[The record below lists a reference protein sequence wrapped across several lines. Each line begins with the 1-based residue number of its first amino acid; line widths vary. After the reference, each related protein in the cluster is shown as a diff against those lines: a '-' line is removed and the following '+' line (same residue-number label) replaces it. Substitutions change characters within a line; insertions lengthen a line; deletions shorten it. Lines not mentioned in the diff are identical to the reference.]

1 MGIAAWGW
9 DRNWVRQGRL
19 TASSQVGE
27 LGVGNLQSDHGGAWA
42 GWQTAGTSASLRVE
56 MPQAVPWR
64 VMLLAR
70 SNLTPAA
77 TVRWRVGGARML
89 DPVVVMAIDS
99 AAGALLGSNTIR
111 VENVAPPP
119 GAVSAVAY
127 RNSATSSAFVRVLP
141 GTVTPGVPYDVVV
154 RIRRRPG
161 ATSTVGNAIS
171 ISHPGPTGALIRT
184 NLAMA
189 SLPQGTAWS
198 TIRRRFVLGQSGA
211 CMIYIAA
218 DTGAFEFELA
228 SAVLEPGAE
237 YDSGVISAG
246 VVLGIGQSAHV
257 LPAEV
262 QGQIAFCEISDLS
275 NPDGF
280 LNIALSYQGPVVQTA
295 LNIGWGGGHG
305 RSQGGADVRTRG
317 GTEYPRLDWTARTRD
332 IEHNGVLDTEVWPL
346 VMALDAYARRGGN
359 VLLLP
364 NPGSPYLAQEAIFG
378 RLRTTALLT
387 TPLNTEDRVAW
398 RATIE
403 ERL

>member
-77 TVRWRVGGARML
+77 TVRWRVGGSRVLEPIVA
-89 DPVVVMAIDS
+89 MAIDS
-99 AAGALLGSNTIR
+99 AAGAVLGSNTAR
-111 VENVAPPP
+111 VGSVTPP
-119 GAVSAVAY
+119 ADASLAVAY
-127 RNSATSSAFVRVLP
+127 RNSATTSAFVRIYLGSVV
-141 GTVTPGVPYDVVV
+141 GGAPYDVVA
-154 RIRRRPG
+154 RIRRRTG

-171 ISHPGPTGALIRT
+171 IAHPGPTGSAIRT
-184 NLAMA
+184 NFPMA
-189 SLPQGTAWS
+189 ALPQGTAWS
-198 TIRRRFVLGQSGA
+198 TIRQRFVPGQSGS
-211 CMIYIAA
+211 CTIYIAA
-218 DTGAFEFELA
+218 DTGVFEFELA
-228 SAVLEPGAE
+228 SSTLEPGAE
-237 YDSGVISAG
+237 YDSGVIPAG
-246 VVLGIGQSAHV
+246 VVPGVGQSVHV

-262 QGQIAFCEISDLS
+262 QAQNAICDVSDPA

-305 RSQGGADVRTRG
+305 RNQGGADVRTRG
-317 GTEYPRLDWTARTRD
+317 GAEYPRLDWAARMRD

-364 NPGSPYLAQEAIFG
+364 DPNSPYLAQEALFG
-378 RLRTTALLT
+378 RLRTTASLT
-387 TPLNTEDRVAW
+387 TPMNTKDRVAW